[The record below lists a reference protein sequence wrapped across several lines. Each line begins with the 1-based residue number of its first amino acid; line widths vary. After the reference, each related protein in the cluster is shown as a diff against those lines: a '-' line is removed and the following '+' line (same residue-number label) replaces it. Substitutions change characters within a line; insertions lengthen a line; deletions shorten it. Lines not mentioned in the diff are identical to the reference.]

1 MRPAVMPCTACE
13 DPAPRKAPAPPPTVA
28 KSPSAF
34 LLEWCSWRSPV
45 PSSALL
51 VLEAFARDASD
62 LLAPARSSL
71 AASGALGRP
80 VARRA
85 PTIPRPVPFRCAL
98 QPGYA
103 LLTWSRLAQSANPIL
118 NSRRSPHRSSS
129 EERWQGAGRT
139 RRSCLFLGG
148 EKRRAQTQPG
158 GSIVRQ
164 GEDRSRAWCALE
176 INEHEKK
183 TNGVVFVSPP
193 TTSSSQLPCM
203 RRGPRFRFRPRSG
216 RLAAAIT

>member
-1 MRPAVMPCTACE
+1 MRPAMPRTAE
-13 DPAPRKAPAPPPTVA
+13 RIPPQGKHLHPAHRRQSRALFLEWRLAAPV
-28 KSPSAF
+28 PSAPF
-34 LLEWCSWRSPV
+34 VLEAALRPVTSPHRRSSWPRAGPLRQWLGALPPSPV
-45 PSSALL
+45 PSP
-51 VLEAFARDASD
+51 FA
-62 LLAPARSSL
+62 
-71 AASGALGRP
+71 
-80 VARRA
+80 
-85 PTIPRPVPFRCAL
+85 CAL

>member
-85 PTIPRPVPFRCAL
+85 PTIPRPVPFRLRPTTGVRAPDVEPACPICQSNPQFPKISSSIIFRREMAGGRAHETL
-98 QPGYA
+98 MSFLGWREEA
-103 LLTWSRLAQSANPIL
+103 RADAARRLDRSTG
-118 NSRRSPHRSSS
+118 RRSEP
-129 EERWQGAGRT
+129 
-139 RRSCLFLGG
+139 C
-148 EKRRAQTQPG
+148 
-158 GSIVRQ
+158 
-164 GEDRSRAWCALE
+164 
-176 INEHEKK
+176 
-183 TNGVVFVSPP
+183 VV
-193 TTSSSQLPCM
+193 C
-203 RRGPRFRFRPRSG
+203 FRDK
-216 RLAAAIT
+216 

>member
-85 PTIPRPVPFRCAL
+85 PTIPVPSPFAW
-98 QPGYA
+98 YA
-103 LLTWSRLAQSANPIL
+103 LRRGAGLPNLPIQSSIPA
-118 NSRRSPHRSSS
+118 RSPPSSS
-129 EERWQGAGRT
+129 AEERSQGARDAHV
-139 RRSCLFLGG
+139 FLGG
-148 EKRRAQTQPG
+148 EKRRVQTQPG

-193 TTSSSQLPCM
+193 TTSSSELPCM
-203 RRGPRFRFRPRSG
+203 RRDPRFRFRPRSG

>member
-34 LLEWCSWRSPV
+34 LLEWSPV

-85 PTIPRPVPFRCAL
+85 PTIPQVPSPFACAL
-98 QPGYA
+98 QPGTRSDVEPA
-103 LLTWSRLAQSANPIL
+103 CPIL
-118 NSRRSPHRSSS
+118 NSGKISSLIDHLLQKRDRRG
-129 EERWQGAGRT
+129 QGARYVYV
-139 RRSCLFLGG
+139 FLGG
-148 EKRRAQTQPG
+148 EKRGAQTQPG

-203 RRGPRFRFRPRSG
+203 RRDPRFRFRPRSG

>member
-85 PTIPRPVPFRCAL
+85 PTIPQVPSPFACAL
-98 QPGYA
+98 QPGTRSDVEPA
-103 LLTWSRLAQSANPIL
+103 CPTCQSNPQFRQDLL
-118 NSRRSPHRSSS
+118 PHRSSS
-129 EERWQGAGRT
+129 AEERSQGAGRT
-139 RRSCLFLGG
+139 IRLCLLGWREEARADAARRLDRSTGRRSEPCVVCLRD
-148 EKRRAQTQPG
+148 K
-158 GSIVRQ
+158 
-164 GEDRSRAWCALE
+164 
-176 INEHEKK
+176 
-183 TNGVVFVSPP
+183 
-193 TTSSSQLPCM
+193 
-203 RRGPRFRFRPRSG
+203 
-216 RLAAAIT
+216 